1 VDLKS
6 TLSIISEVGN
16 VSIQIHNEK
25 QQITKPVKI
34 VSLVLFILGLICI
47 VISIYGYM
55 MGDLNWEPLRPLA
68 QQVYAARQ
76 EARSSETP
84 ITGTINLFGDGL
96 AKLPVALVSGVM
108 NNAVLIFLVGITFL
122 FNAIMLRKQSWERM
136 KDLFMVEPAV
146 FFFLLF
152 VYFPIIDLLRISFT
166 DMRMPVPDPQPF
178 VGLKNYEWLFFKSGQ
193 SILGQSLIVTI
204 QYTFWELFIT
214 LAGGILLALLFNRM
228 TRTFHAMRTI
238 VFMPKYI
245 AVATSAVVFIWILQG
260 DYGILNYLLSLVGI
274 KGPNWL
280 NDADTALMGILILT
294 AWRVVGY
301 AMIIYLSAI
310 QSIPPEYYEA
320 AAIDGADAVHCFRFI
335 TLPMLAP
342 TTVFLF
348 VTTFIA
354 SMKVFQSVD
363 VMTEGGP
370 GKATNVMVQWIYNL
384 SFREFRSARAAAV
397 SVIFFVILLICTVA
411 TVRYTDKSVN
421 YDS

>member
-1 VDLKS
+1 V
-6 TLSIISEVGN
+6 EN
-16 VSIQIHNEK
+16 VSIQIHNEE
-25 QQITKPVKI
+25 QWVTKSAKI
-34 VSLVLFILGLICI
+34 ASIILFILSLICL
-47 VISIYGYM
+47 VVSIYGYM
-55 MGDLNWEPLRPLA
+55 MGELNWESLKPLA
-68 QQVYAARQ
+68 QQVYAARK
-76 EARSSETP
+76 EARSFETP
-84 ITGTINLFGDGL
+84 ITGTIDLFGEGRGRV
-96 AKLPVALVSGVM
+96 PIALVSGVM

-136 KDLFMVEPAV
+136 KDLLMVEPAV

-166 DMRMPVPDPQPF
+166 DIRMLVPNPQPF
-178 VGLKNYEWLFFKSGQ
+178 IGPKNYEWLFFKSGWP
-193 SILGQSLIVTI
+193 IFKESLAVTI
-204 QYTFWELFIT
+204 SYTFWELFIT
-214 LAGGILLALLFNRM
+214 LVGGILLALLFNRM
-228 TRTFHAMRTI
+228 TRTFHALRTI

-245 AVATSAVVFIWILQG
+245 AVAISAVVFIWILHG
-260 DYGILNYLLSLVGI
+260 NYGILNYLLSFAGI

-280 NDADTALMGILILT
+280 NDADTALTGILFLT

-310 QSIPPEYYEA
+310 QGIPKDYYEA
-320 AAIDGADAVHCFRFI
+320 AAIDGADAVHRLRYI

-370 GKATNVMVQWIYNL
+370 GTATNVMVQWIYNL
-384 SFREFRSARAAAV
+384 SFRDFRAARAATV
-397 SVIFFVILLICTVA
+397 SVVFFVILLVCTAV
-411 TVRYTDKSVN
+411 TIRYTDKSVN

>member
-1 VDLKS
+1 M
-6 TLSIISEVGN
+6 SIKLD
-16 VSIQIHNEK
+16 NE
-25 QQITKPVKI
+25 QQWITKPAKI
-34 VSLVLFILGLICI
+34 VSIALLILSLVCL
-47 VISIYGYM
+47 VVSIYGYL
-55 MGDLNWEPLRPLA
+55 MGDLNWEPLQPLA
-68 QQVYAARQ
+68 DQVYEARR
-76 EARSSETP
+76 EARSFETP
-84 ITGTINLFGDGL
+84 ITGTIELFGEGRG
-96 AKLPVALVSGVM
+96 AVPIALVSEVM
-108 NNAVLIFLVGITFL
+108 NNAILIFILGITFL
-122 FNAIMLRKQSWERM
+122 FNAIMLRRQSWERM
-136 KDLFMVEPAV
+136 KDLLMVEPAV

-166 DMRMPVPDPQPF
+166 DMRMLVADPQPF
-178 VGLKNYEWLFFKSGQ
+178 VGLKNYEWLFFKSGWP
-193 SILGQSLIVTI
+193 IFNESLVITI
-204 QYTFWELFIT
+204 NYTFWELFIT
-214 LAGGILLALLFNRM
+214 LVGGILLALLFNRM

-245 AVATSAVVFIWILQG
+245 AVATSAVVFIWILNG
-260 DYGILNYLLSLVGI
+260 NYGILNFLLSLVGI
-274 KGPNWL
+274 KGPEWL
-280 NDADTALMGILILT
+280 NNADTALTGVLFLT

-310 QSIPPEYYEA
+310 QGIPKEYYEA
-320 AAIDGADAVHCFRFI
+320 AAIDGADAVHRLRYI

-384 SFREFRSARAAAV
+384 TFREFRSARAAAV
-397 SVIFFVILLICTVA
+397 SVVFFVILLVCTVA
-411 TVRYTDKSVN
+411 TMRYTDKSVN